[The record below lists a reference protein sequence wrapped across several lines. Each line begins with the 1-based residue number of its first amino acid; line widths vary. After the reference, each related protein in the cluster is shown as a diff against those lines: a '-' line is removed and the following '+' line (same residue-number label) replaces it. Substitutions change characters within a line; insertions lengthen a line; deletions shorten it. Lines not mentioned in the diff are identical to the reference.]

1 MRWAT
6 TSTDLIGLRLHS
18 VQLHKLSLLC
28 MLLMAYVTRMI
39 YIYIWN
45 TSPHTNNSLII
56 YIYIVPAGNKRNIVT
71 RGRGDRF
78 VAVRSTHKLVSHAL
92 LCTPAAAK
100 ANVRVDRQTSHF
112 KLRVLD
118 NGWHLMLGDRL
129 YYTYLNFNR
138 SWSCTMGTCTIFLIG
153 RRNLW
158 SWLIPSMSWWPQTSS
173 WFKMPALDV
182 FGDLAQKES
191 ANL

>member
-1 MRWAT
+1 MAKSLNKTKGNPPSRQA
-6 TSTDLIGLRLHS
+6 SRFSEMSYYQHGFDRSKASQCSIAQVVAFVYAAYGLCNPHDL
-18 VQLHKLSLLC
+18 
-28 MLLMAYVTRMI
+28 

-118 NGWHLMLGDRL
+118 NG
-129 YYTYLNFNR
+129 
-138 SWSCTMGTCTIFLIG
+138 
-153 RRNLW
+153 
-158 SWLIPSMSWWPQTSS
+158 
-173 WFKMPALDV
+173 
-182 FGDLAQKES
+182 
-191 ANL
+191 